1 MSCANSNYLVKSR
14 ELGEL
19 LNKRTDDDLVKFR
32 EKAENQ
38 ATNESLFRCHATH
51 AVLRLLGVL
60 VADESSTG
68 VPVLLVV

>member
-1 MSCANSNYLVKSR
+1 VKSR

-38 ATNESLFRCHATH
+38 ATNESLFRYHAIY

-60 VADESSTG
+60 DADERCTG
-68 VPVLLVV
+68 VPVLLVM